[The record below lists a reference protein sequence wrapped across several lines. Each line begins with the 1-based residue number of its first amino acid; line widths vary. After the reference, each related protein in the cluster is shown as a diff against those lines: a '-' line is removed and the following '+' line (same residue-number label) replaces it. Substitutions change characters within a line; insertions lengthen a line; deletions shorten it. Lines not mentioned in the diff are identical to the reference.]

1 MKIRVGVFFG
11 GQSVEHDISIIT
23 ASQAIAAID
32 RDVYEVVPVYIDK
45 TFNWYTGEALF
56 DVMNFKNIPAL
67 KKASTRVS
75 LQNKDGKYVLAGSK
89 KGLFS
94 KPLEQ
99 EIDVAFPI
107 MHGTN
112 GEDGAI
118 QGYFEMIGIPYV
130 GCRIAAAAVGQDKV
144 FMKNILRDSGISIT
158 DFTWCFKSDW
168 EQNKDSFIE
177 QTIATTGLPAIIK
190 PASLG
195 SSIGISKANTKEEL
209 YASIDDA
216 FQYDVKVL
224 VERCVNELVE
234 VNATVLGDFEKA
246 ETAVL
251 ERVMGNGEFLDFK
264 DKYQS
269 NDGSKGAKGAD
280 TTSGSKGGASGMA
293 ATNRVIPA
301 DISEQ
306 QTKKITDLAFQ
317 TFKVLNS
324 SGVCRIDF
332 MIDGQTEAIYVNE
345 INTIPGSLA
354 FYLWQEAGVDFT
366 MLTTRLIEN
375 AITFERRK
383 QAMTFTFESTVLQNL
398 GKSGSKGAKGQK
410 M

>member
-11 GQSVEHDISIIT
+11 GQSVEHDISIIS

-32 RDVYEVVPVYIDK
+32 REQYDVIPVYIDK
-45 TFNWYTGEALF
+45 TFNWYTGEMLF
-56 DVMNFKNIPAL
+56 DVMNFKDMSSL
-67 KKASTRVS
+67 KQGCDRVT
-75 LQNKDGKYVLAGSK
+75 LQNKDGKFILEGAK

-94 KPLEQ
+94 KPLNK
-99 EIDVAFPI
+99 EIDIAFPI

-144 FMKNILRDSGISIT
+144 FMKNILRDSGIAIT
-158 DFTWCFKSDW
+158 DFEWCYKSDW
-168 EQNKDSFIE
+168 EADQDEFIARVL
-177 QTIATTGLPAIIK
+177 QTTDLPAIVK

-195 SSIGISKANTKEEL
+195 SSIGISKADTKEEL
-209 YASIDDA
+209 IIAIDEA

-224 VERCVNELVE
+224 VERCVHNLVE
-234 VNATVLGDFEKA
+234 VNATVLGDFENA
-246 ETAVL
+246 QTAAL
-251 ERVMGNGEFLDFK
+251 ERVMGSAEILDFK

-269 NDGSKGAKGAD
+269 NGSTKGSK
-280 TTSGSKGGASGMA
+280 SESKESGMA

-301 DISEQ
+301 DISDD
-306 QTKKITDLAFQ
+306 QTAKIKALAYQ

-324 SGVCRIDF
+324 SGVSRIDF
-332 MIDGQTEAIYVNE
+332 MIDSETQMIYVNE

-354 FYLWQEAGVDFT
+354 FYLWQEVGVDFT
-366 MLTTRLIEN
+366 MLTTQLIEN
-375 AITFERRK
+375 AIAFERRK

-398 GKSGSKGAKGQK
+398 GNGGSKGAKGQK

>member
-1 MKIRVGVFFG
+1 MKVRVGVFFG
-11 GQSVEHDISIIT
+11 GQSVEHDISIIS

-32 RDVYEVVPVYIDK
+32 REKYEVVPVYIDK
-45 TFNWYTGEALF
+45 AFNWYTGDLLF
-56 DVMNFKNIPAL
+56 DVMNFKNIQSL
-67 KKASTRVS
+67 KQHSDRVT
-75 LQNKDGKYVLAGSK
+75 LQNKDGKFILEGSK
-89 KGLFS
+89 RSLFA
-94 KPLEQ
+94 KAKMQ

-118 QGYFEMIGIPYV
+118 QGYFEMVGIPYV

-144 FMKNILRDSGISIT
+144 FMKNILRDSGIAIT
-158 DFTWCFKSDW
+158 DFEWCYKSDW
-168 EQNKDSFIE
+168 EVDQAAFVAKVL
-177 QTIATTGLPAIIK
+177 QTTGLPAIVK

-195 SSIGISKANTKEEL
+195 SSIGIRKAETEEEL
-209 YASIDDA
+209 IGAIDEA

-224 VERCVNELVE
+224 AECCVNHLVE
-234 VNATVLGDFEKA
+234 VNATVLGDFTNA
-246 ETAVL
+246 QTAVL
-251 ERVMGNGEFLDFK
+251 ERVMGSAEILDFR

-269 NDGSKGAKGAD
+269 NGNTKGSKSEAKE
-280 TTSGSKGGASGMA
+280 SGMA
-293 ATNRVIPA
+293 AANRVIPA
-301 DISEQ
+301 DISAEQ
-306 QTKKITDLAFQ
+306 TEKINQLAHQ
-317 TFKVLNS
+317 TFKVLSS

-332 MIDGQTEAIYVNE
+332 MIDGETNAIYVNE

-366 MLTTRLIEN
+366 MLTNRLIDN
-375 AITFERRK
+375 AIAFERRK

-398 GKSGSKGAKGQK
+398 GNIGAKGAKGQK

>member
-1 MKIRVGVFFG
+1 MKVRVGVFFG
-11 GQSVEHDISIIT
+11 GQSVEHDISIIS

-32 RDVYEVVPVYIDK
+32 REQYDVIPVYIDK
-45 TFNWYTGEALF
+45 TFNWYTGDVLL
-56 DVMNFKNIPAL
+56 DVMNFKDITAL
-67 KKASTRVS
+67 KQRADKII
-75 LQNKDGKYVLAGSK
+75 LQNKDGKFILEGSK

-94 KPLEQ
+94 KPFNQ
-99 EIDVAFPI
+99 EIDIAFPI

-144 FMKNILRDSGISIT
+144 FMKNILRDSGLSIT
-158 DFTWCFKSDW
+158 DFEWCYKSDW
-168 EQNKDSFIE
+168 EAYQNEFIDKVLK
-177 QTIATTGLPAIIK
+177 TTGLPVIVK

-195 SSIGISKANTKEEL
+195 SSVGISKATTAEEL
-209 YASIDDA
+209 IDAIDEA

-224 VERCVNELVE
+224 VERCVQNLIE
-234 VNATVLGDFEKA
+234 VNATVLGDFSSAK
-246 ETAVL
+246 TAVL
-251 ERVMGNGEFLDFK
+251 ERVMGSGEILDFT

-269 NDGSKGAKGAD
+269 SGSSKGSK
-280 TTSGSKGGASGMA
+280 SESQASGMA

-301 DISEQ
+301 DISDS
-306 QTKKITDLAFQ
+306 QTSEIKRLAHQ

-332 MIDGQTEAIYVNE
+332 LIDGNTNEIFVNE

-366 MLTTRLIEN
+366 MLTTELIEN
-375 AITFERRK
+375 AIAFERRK
-383 QAMTFTFESTVLQNL
+383 QSMTFTFESTVLQNL
-398 GKSGSKGAKGQK
+398 GNGGSKGAKGQK

>member
-11 GQSVEHDISIIT
+11 GQSVEHDISIIS

-32 RDVYEVVPVYIDK
+32 REKYEVVPVYIDK
-45 TFNWYTGEALF
+45 TFNWYTGDILF
-56 DVMNFKNIPAL
+56 NVMNFKNIQSL
-67 KKASTRVS
+67 KQQSERVT
-75 LQNKDGKYVLAGSK
+75 LQNQDGKFVLEGTK

-94 KPLEQ
+94 KPTSK
-99 EIDVAFPI
+99 EIDIAFPI

-144 FMKNILRDSGISIT
+144 FMKNILRDSGIPIT
-158 DFTWCFKSDW
+158 DFEWCYKSDW
-168 EQNKDSFIE
+168 DAYQAEFIAKVL
-177 QTIATTGLPAIIK
+177 ATTGLPAIVK

-195 SSIGISKANTKEEL
+195 SSIGISKADNEEEL
-209 YASIDDA
+209 IAAIEEA

-224 VERCVNELVE
+224 VERCVHNLVE
-234 VNATVLGDFEKA
+234 VNATVLGDFVDA
-246 ETAVL
+246 QTAAL
-251 ERVMGNGEFLDFK
+251 ERVMGSAEILDFK

-269 NDGSKGAKGAD
+269 SGSTKGSKSEAKE
-280 TTSGSKGGASGMA
+280 SGMA
-293 ATNRVIPA
+293 AANRVIPA
-301 DISEQ
+301 DISDA
-306 QTKKITDLAFQ
+306 QTAKIKALAHQ

-332 MIDGQTEAIYVNE
+332 MIDNVTQMVYVNE

-354 FYLWQEAGVDFT
+354 FYLWQEVGVDFT
-366 MLTTRLIEN
+366 MLTTQLIEN
-375 AITFERRK
+375 AVAFERRK

-398 GKSGSKGAKGQK
+398 GASGSKGAKGQK
-410 M
+410 I